1 MQYLYLDKEFR
12 DRVDSVIDRFVA
24 IFAHEDGLCYPGIGT
39 KIRSLAKAVR
49 WTAKRIEN
57 RYLCASAA
65 ALAAGIKR
73 FAKIFTNRESFTVDS
88 AGHFPSQRLKQA
100 LGHFLCAISSG
111 CGIAR
116 IDVEPRLLGQ
126 AFCYYLGF
134 INEKPS
140 IDAVLITIPNEAA
153 AYFETAQAAVRHIE
167 YEVSKI
173 WLRELRDRIT
183 SEWVDYESN

>member
-1 MQYLYLDKEFR
+1 MQYLHLDKEFR
-12 DRVDSVIDRFVA
+12 DRVDNVIDKFVD
-24 IFAHEDGLCYPGIGT
+24 IFAHENSLCYPDIGT
-39 KIRSLAKAVR
+39 KIRSLAKAIR

-100 LGHFLCAISSG
+100 LDHFLCAISTG
-111 CGIAR
+111 WGIA
-116 IDVEPRLLGQ
+116 IVDADPRLLGQ
-126 AFCYYLGF
+126 AFCYHLGF
-134 INEKPS
+134 INKKPS
-140 IDAVLITIPNEAA
+140 IDTVLITVPDVAA
-153 AYFETAQAAVRHIE
+153 AEFETVLAAVRHIE

-173 WLRELRDRIT
+173 WMRELCDRIG
-183 SEWVDYESN
+183 SEGMDHESS